1 MGKNNNNKSNQ
12 SLKYPLVS
20 LCTPTFNRRPFIP
33 MMLKCF
39 ENQTYPK
46 DRIEW
51 IIIDDGTDKIGDL
64 VSHISQ
70 IQYFSYNEKMTL
82 GKKRNLAH
90 EKCKGDIIIYIDDD
104 DYYPPE
110 RISHA
115 VETLQK
121 NPKALCAGSSIMHIY
136 FKHVGKMVRFGPYGP
151 NHATAATFAF
161 RKELLLQTSYEE
173 TACVAEEKF
182 FLKNYTIPFVQ
193 LDTMKTI
200 LVFSHVHNSF
210 DKKSLLENGENDY
223 VKCVPVK
230 VEDFVKEPEILQFVL
245 KDIDTLLDNYE
256 PGKPENK
263 PDVTKQIQEM
273 QLKREKMIQDH
284 QQNQQH
290 MMMNEHVMKM
300 QQQINQLGVLNQEL
314 TMENTLLKNK
324 NSYLQD
330 KITKLIQ
337 DLIELKKTQN
347 SNV

>member
-1 MGKNNNNKSNQ
+1 MGKKNNNKSNQ

-33 MMLKCF
+33 MMLNCF

-51 IIIDDGTDKIGDL
+51 IIIDDGTDKIGHL

-90 EKCKGDIIIYIDDD
+90 EKCKGDIIVYIDDD
-104 DYYPPE
+104 DYYPPD

-223 VKCVPVK
+223 VKYVPVK
-230 VEDFVKEPEILQFVL
+230 VEDFVKEPEIVQFVL
-245 KDIDTLLDNYE
+245 KDIDMLLNNYE

-330 KITKLIQ
+330 KISKLIQ

-347 SNV
+347 LHV